1 MVLRKIPRLVIIKS
15 QTIRRG
21 CIMKDFVEYIE
32 NSCAGIADTPALYR
46 FKRKLLDEITE
57 RANEVTASGLSDD
70 NVVYDLIKDEHP
82 DLKAEYARFA
92 EEYRR
97 KKRASLMRKV
107 IAAGTVLFL
116 VVMFLLY
123 FALSFAT
130 GRWGVTWLIIVGG
143 VFAVVIFLL
152 SFLIKRLCRMKRIF
166 HPIARILVAGSIML
180 VTVFAFLTAL
190 VAFDMELAWTI
201 IPAGIIVMFISDGI
215 FARITRQK
223 FRIINYF
230 IYIPAAAAMLY
241 VILGAHL
248 VVSWNRGWL
257 LVILGVAVDIAIM
270 LGIAINNSRY
280 IYKQEDDDEWND
292 D

>member
-1 MVLRKIPRLVIIKS
+1 
-15 QTIRRG
+15 
-21 CIMKDFVEYIE
+21 MKDFVEYIE
-32 NSCAGIADTPALYR
+32 SSCAGIADTPVLYR

-82 DLKAEYARFA
+82 DLKAEYAKFA
-92 EEYRR
+92 EEYRL
-97 KKRASLMRKV
+97 KKRASFMRKV
-107 IAAGTVLFL
+107 IAIGTVLFA

-123 FALSFAT
+123 FTLSFST
-130 GRWGVTWLIIVGG
+130 GRWDLTWLIIVGG
-143 VFAVVIFLL
+143 VFAIVIFLL

-166 HPIARILVAGSIML
+166 HPIARILVAGCVML

-201 IPAGIIVMFISDGI
+201 IPAGIIVMFVSDGI

-223 FRIINYF
+223 LRIINYF

-257 LVILGVAVDIAIM
+257 LVILGVAIDIAIM

>member
-1 MVLRKIPRLVIIKS
+1 MLRKALRLVIIKT

-32 NSCAGIADTPALYR
+32 SSCAGIADTPVLYR

-82 DLKAEYARFA
+82 DLKAEYAKFA
-92 EEYRR
+92 EEYRL
-97 KKRASLMRKV
+97 KKRASFMRKV
-107 IAAGTVLFL
+107 IAIGTVLFA

-123 FALSFAT
+123 FTLSFST
-130 GRWGVTWLIIVGG
+130 GRWDLTWLIIVGG
-143 VFAVVIFLL
+143 VFAIVIFLL

-166 HPIARILVAGSIML
+166 HPIARMLVAGSIML

-190 VAFDMELAWTI
+190 VVFDMELAWTI
-201 IPAGIIVMFISDGI
+201 IPAGIIVMFVSDGI

-223 FRIINYF
+223 LRIINYF

-270 LGIAINNSRY
+270 LGVAINNSRY